1 MNRQF
6 YLAAGTCLLGCGC
19 VFGCAKHRA
28 SVTAVPLSPW
38 NQCEPEGIP
47 YYLPKPLLV
56 VAKNV
61 RHIDESRV
69 GLTYPAPIP
78 NGFDNQAAYGDIKAN
93 VTNPGDS
100 ATAAANTGTE
110 AMTAQFDTNK
120 SELPEIWEKVS
131 PSATIQDGLKPEYF
145 FTYQIIFVPDLTQK
159 YGLRVK
165 GGPGEIRAAM
175 NLVNGWMYT
184 GMGPFYMKDSST
196 AQNFMAAGVGAMYAG
211 RGAAQVLNELAG
223 LSRGGGAGGAAE
235 SAPYTDGAEFAD
247 RVERIAKALQQ
258 EKLVQEPI
266 SNYAE
271 IRIFE
276 PVLHDDGT
284 TSWELVIEQSFDRQ
298 YFSKELDAG
307 GKQILREYLNGL
319 TRAEEVQSTKEDK
332 DKAAAALAAATESKK
347 AASGGKAE
355 SAEFGPALQSADAL
369 MDQIEARVFDLPPPT
384 LSDAGPDTEVNVNVG
399 DVAAP
404 QSKKHRLF
412 HRAPPPT
419 IGNRA
424 KRYFNELPRPTSTG
438 GPGRAVMTP
447 SDPSK
452 DTPPTALP
460 DNDEPGS
467 SISSGTG
474 SGS

>member
-1 MNRQF
+1 MSRPF
-6 YLAAGTCLLGCGC
+6 YLAAGACLLGCGL
-19 VFGCAKHRA
+19 VVGCAKHRA

-56 VAKNV
+56 ISKNV

-69 GLTYPAPIP
+69 GLTFPAPIP

-93 VTNPGDS
+93 VTNPGDT
-100 ATAAANTGTE
+100 ATAAANIGAE
-110 AMTAQFDTNK
+110 AVTTNFDSAK
-120 SELPEIWEKVS
+120 AALPEIWEKAS

-223 LSRGGGAGGAAE
+223 LTRAGAPGGAPE
-235 SAPYTDGAEFAD
+235 SARLTDGGEIAD
-247 RVERIAKALQQ
+247 RVERLAKAL
-258 EKLVQEPI
+258 EREELVHEPI
-266 SNYAE
+266 ANYAE

-284 TSWELVIEQSFDRQ
+284 TTWEMILEQSFDRQ
-298 YFSKELDAG
+298 YFRQGLDAQG
-307 GKQILREYLNGL
+307 QDILREYLRGL
-319 TRAEEVQSTKEDK
+319 TGADKDEATKEDQAK
-332 DKAAAALAAATESKK
+332 PDAAARKNAVT
-347 AASGGKAE
+347 GGIAE
-355 SAEFGPALQSADAL
+355 SAPIGPELLASDAI
-369 MDQIEARVFDLPPPT
+369 MDQVEARVFDLPAPET
-384 LSDAGPDTEVNVNVG
+384 TKTGPNTQVNVNVG
-399 DVAAP
+399 DLAAP
-404 QSKKHRLF
+404 
-412 HRAPPPT
+412 
-419 IGNRA
+419 RA
-424 KRYFNELPRPTSTG
+424 KRHSLFPRREPATLGTRLRQYYNELPKPAAVRSPGQTVERKPAKADTPPPAIPSEPNDEPTPSLG
-438 GPGRAVMTP
+438 G
-447 SDPSK
+447 SDPS
-452 DTPPTALP
+452 
-460 DNDEPGS
+460 GS
-467 SISSGTG
+467 
-474 SGS
+474 